1 MEWIK
6 RTENSRGTLK
16 EAFTAKYD
24 GILPRTPWV
33 RPKSKI
39 YNLQHQARRQA
50 SPPLS
55 YGSPPY
61 PPPPGLWRIVAKD
74 LKTVI

>member
-39 YNLQHQARRQA
+39 YNTKRDDKHPRPFHMGV
-50 SPPLS
+50 PPT
-55 YGSPPY
+55 
-61 PPPPGLWRIVAKD
+61 PPPRLWRIVAKD

>member
-6 RTENSRGTLK
+6 RTENSRGILR

-24 GILPRTPWV
+24 GILPRIPRV

-39 YNLQHQARRQA
+39 YNTKRDDEHPRPFHMGV
-50 SPPLS
+50 PPT
-55 YGSPPY
+55 
-61 PPPPGLWRIVAKD
+61 PPPRLWRIVAKD